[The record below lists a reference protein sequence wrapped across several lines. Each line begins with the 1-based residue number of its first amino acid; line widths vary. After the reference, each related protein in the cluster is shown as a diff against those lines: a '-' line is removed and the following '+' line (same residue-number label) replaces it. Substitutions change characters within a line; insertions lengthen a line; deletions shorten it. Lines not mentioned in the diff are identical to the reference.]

1 MTGFLDLPIELL
13 PLILQYIIRPSHI
26 AALCLVN
33 RYFHAFAI
41 SQLYQR
47 AFIYAW
53 HTDGKTKVSI
63 LYKYADKRPTF
74 RFLVKVIQ
82 LFNTLTEHPHLARY
96 VRQLGTL
103 NFVSQ

>member
-1 MTGFLDLPIELL
+1 MTGFLDLPVELL

-41 SQLYQR
+41 PQLYER

-53 HTDGKTKVSI
+53 HTDGKTKVRITQIMGTQSQ
-63 LYKYADKRPTF
+63 YPDV
-74 RFLVKVIQ
+74 FLGYTTVQYSYGTIASSKICAS
-82 LFNTLTEHPHLARY
+82 AR
-96 VRQLGTL
+96 
-103 NFVSQ
+103 